1 VNGNERSENGNIS
14 DLFQSNYYAV
24 LPGGLWGQ
32 GGGGGVAREWN
43 ARAHGDGSSGEA
55 FSTRVVM
62 LGRPVLSN
70 WKGKLVV

>member
-1 VNGNERSENGNIS
+1 LDFFFFFCKSVVG
-14 DLFQSNYYAV
+14 V
-24 LPGGLWGQ
+24 LGGGEGGGG